1 MDVRGAAVQPERRQG
16 TNWAQVRDRIDRGEA
31 GDKKAAEDPA
41 AAPLGTDEEAGGSS
55 TAPEIIERSE
65 TAEQGGPAT
74 RAAAQGRELG
84 RSRLPFVILGLAA
97 LLVILGAI
105 ALAVLGG

>member
-1 MDVRGAAVQPERRQG
+1 VQGERRRGA
-16 TNWAQVRDRIDRGEA
+16 NWAQVRERIDRGET

-55 TAPEIIERSE
+55 TAPEVIQRSE
-65 TAEQGGPAT
+65 KAEQGGTGT
-74 RAAAQGRELG
+74 RAAAQGRELV
-84 RSRLPFVILGLAA
+84 RARLPFVILGSAA
-97 LLVILGAI
+97 LLVIAGAI